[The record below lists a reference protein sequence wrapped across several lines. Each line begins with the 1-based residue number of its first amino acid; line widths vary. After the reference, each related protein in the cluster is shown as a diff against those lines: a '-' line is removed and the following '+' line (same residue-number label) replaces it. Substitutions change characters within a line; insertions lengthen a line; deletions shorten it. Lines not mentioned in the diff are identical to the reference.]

1 MTMGPSDASA
11 KPIGRRSAF
20 QVIEGDDSERP
31 RYAKTVAA
39 L

>member
-1 MTMGPSDASA
+1 M
-11 KPIGRRSAF
+11 RRPRRLAAVQTF
-20 QVIEGDDSERP
+20 QVINNDDSERP